1 MMIDA
6 EIVAMIGFAGMG
18 LGALAAWAMLRT
30 KAKEAW
36 QHGYDEGESAQVG
49 TLATLRE
56 RAAGLERDLAEAR
69 TALEAVRDRLEMTA
83 NERRDDQSQAAGRIA
98 SLEATLVQERQA
110 AQEKLLLV
118 EQAKVQLMD
127 AFRALAAE
135 SLHTNNQAFLD
146 LARQTLGA
154 ARNEAQADLDLR
166 KQAIDALLK
175 PINDGLEK
183 VGSSLTTLEQGRAAS
198 NAELT
203 GHIAALAAAQR
214 QLTSDASQVAT
225 QAATLARALRAP
237 TTGGRWGEIQ
247 LKRVVE
253 LAGMLEHCDFTT
265 QTSVTTDQGRLR
277 PDLVVRLPGGK
288 SIIVDAKAPLASY
301 LDALDATD
309 DATRLTR
316 LQAHARQV
324 RSHLVALSAKA
335 YWEQFQPA
343 PEFVILFLPGE
354 TFFSAALEQD
364 PTLIES
370 GVESRVIL
378 ATPTTLI
385 ALLRAVSY
393 GWRQEALAANA
404 AEVAALGK
412 ELHTRLGT
420 FSEHL
425 SKVGRGLDQAVGSYN
440 QAVSSLE
447 SRVLVSARKLN
458 DLQVATTPL
467 EGPSLIEKA
476 PRLS

>member
-1 MMIDA
+1 MIDNEMA
-6 EIVAMIGFAGMG
+6 GIIGFAGIG
-18 LGALAAWAMLRT
+18 LGALLAWAMVRT
-30 KAKEAW
+30 KAKAAW
-36 QHGYDEGESAQVG
+36 QHGHDEAEAAQVG
-49 TLATLRE
+49 TIATLRE
-56 RAAGLERDLAEAR
+56 RASGLERDLAEAK
-69 TALEAVRDRLEMTA
+69 TALEAARDRLDA
-83 NERRDDQSQAAGRIA
+83 AAAERRADASQAAARIA

-118 EQAKVQLMD
+118 EQAKTQLTD

-135 SLHTNNQAFLD
+135 SLNTNNQTFLD

-154 ARNEAQADLDLR
+154 ARNEAQADLELR

-183 VGSSLTTLEQGRAAS
+183 VGSSLATLEQGRAAS
-198 NAELT
+198 TAELSA
-203 GHIAALAAAQR
+203 HIAALAASQR
-214 QLTSDASQVAT
+214 QLTSDAAQVAT

-265 QTSVTTDQGRLR
+265 QTSVTTDAGRLR

-288 SIIVDAKAPLASY
+288 SIVVDAKAPLTNY
-301 LDALDATD
+301 LDALEATD
-309 DATRLTR
+309 ESTRLTR

-324 RSHLVALSAKA
+324 RSHLTALAAKS

-364 PTLIES
+364 PSLIEA

-412 ELHTRLGT
+412 ELHSRLGT
-420 FSEHL
+420 FTEHL

-458 DLQVATTPL
+458 DLQVTTASLDSPL
-467 EGPSLIEKA
+467 VIEKA
-476 PRLS
+476 PRLP